1 MSAGMATVHGHCA
14 CARSPSALG
23 QGCMS
28 RPDVEAAA
36 LAEFPELRRLIDL
49 RETGWVFLPRFA
61 DGELI

>member
-1 MSAGMATVHGHCA
+1 
-14 CARSPSALG
+14 
-23 QGCMS
+23 MS